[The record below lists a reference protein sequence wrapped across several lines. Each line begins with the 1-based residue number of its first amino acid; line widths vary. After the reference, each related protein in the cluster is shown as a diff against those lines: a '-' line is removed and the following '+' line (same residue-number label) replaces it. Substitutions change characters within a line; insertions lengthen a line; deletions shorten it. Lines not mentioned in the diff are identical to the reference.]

1 MNEVFISMIYLID
14 SGDLLELDEYGYW
27 YFKDRSGD
35 TFRWKGKQESNP
47 SVDTSLK
54 SLRIRSE
61 FGAK

>member
-1 MNEVFISMIYLID
+1 MIYLID